1 MTHVRPALFAVLT
14 VTALLTARPAFAGPP
29 LLCFPFDIGSAKTLP
44 MGTGSW
50 KTVDTKYNVSHL
62 VGDTLALLTPE
73 TPVLVRMETL
83 RRATIYASTHPEI
96 AAALL
101 DALRTRASKAD
112 AGAALAVFDFGYLV
126 ETYKEGTY
134 MFSAPVAGIDRVDGY
149 QLVLKAQAMQRDD
162 TMSRAAQLIA
172 DGRPKPTA
180 VPVK

>member
-1 MTHVRPALFAVLT
+1 MTRLRPVFFAVLT
-14 VTALLTARPAFAGPP
+14 AATLFTARPAFAGPP

-62 VGDTLALLTPE
+62 VDDTLALLTPD

-101 DALRTRASKAD
+101 DALRTRAAKAD
-112 AGAALAVFDFGYLV
+112 AHAALTVFDFGYLV
-126 ETYKEGTY
+126 ETYRQGTY

-149 QLVLKAQAMQRDD
+149 QLVLKAQAMQRDN
-162 TMSRAAQLIA
+162 TMNRAAQLIA
-172 DGRPKPTA
+172 DGRPSR
-180 VPVK
+180 

>member
-1 MTHVRPALFAVLT
+1 MRPALFAALT
-14 VTALLTARPAFAGPP
+14 VAALLTARPAFAGPP

-50 KTVDTKYNVSHL
+50 KTVDAKYNVSHL
-62 VGDTLALLTPE
+62 VDDTLALLTPE

-83 RRATIYASTHPEI
+83 RRATIYASTHPDI

-180 VPVK
+180 IPVK

>member
-1 MTHVRPALFAVLT
+1 MTRMRPALFAVLA

-126 ETYKEGTY
+126 ETYEEGTY